1 MTGICFTTLGVENVE
16 VLYIQTVNMH
26 EKAYII
32 EQLVRLQNVSAVLS
46 FKHAYLIIKTE

>member
-1 MTGICFTTLGVENVE
+1 MVGICFTTLGVENIAI
-16 VLYIQTVNMH
+16 LYIQTVKMH

-32 EQLVRLQNVSAVLS
+32 EQLVRLQNVSVVLS